1 MIEML
6 AAFLA
11 MNAIA
16 LCSIVYFV
24 WLSKKGISALLY
36 PSVIEEMRKNEASKG
51 EIIIELTIAT
61 LFFLPALLVWYM
73 VILVPSIALLWVFL
87 HFLVRDKNKI

>member
-6 AAFLA
+6 IAFRA
-11 MNAIA
+11 VNAIA
-16 LCSIVYFV
+16 LCAIVYFV
-24 WLSKKGISALLY
+24 WLSNRGISALLY

-51 EIIIELTIAT
+51 EMIIELTIAT
-61 LFFLPALLVWYM
+61 LFFLPALLVWYV
-73 VILVPSIALLWVFL
+73 VILVPSAALFWVFL